1 MGSKHS
7 GKPNVR
13 LRAGRIREIAAMRN
27 LTLSD
32 IAFDAEIDA
41 AHFSSMMSGRRVA
54 GPGVRRRLQRAL
66 KHGFDDLFEIV
77 PTPREAVAP

>member
-1 MGSKHS
+1 MENSQS

-13 LRAGRIREIAAMRN
+13 LRAAFIREIAARRN
-27 LTLSD
+27 LTLGD
-32 IAFDAEIDA
+32 IATNAGIDA
-41 AHFSSMMSGRRVA
+41 AHFSAMMNGKRVA

-77 PTPREAVAP
+77 PI